1 MYIGMYIGVVE
12 LDEKDEP
19 GNDEAGTV
27 FSWIINIR
35 VLCGCGVGA
44 RFSSSL
50 SAIPH
55 KIIININQVPSLVL
69 CCYCIM
75 VRSRAR
81 SAPSKIFTVRLLTLT
96 AAVSAA
102 QARQGR
108 FYFLLLYIY
117 SQTSRPAEE
126 EGRKQKCL

>member
-1 MYIGMYIGVVE
+1 MLLRTYVYRNIGVVE

-50 SAIPH
+50 
-55 KIIININQVPSLVL
+55 
-69 CCYCIM
+69 
-75 VRSRAR
+75 
-81 SAPSKIFTVRLLTLT
+81 TLPFHT
-96 AAVSAA
+96 K
-102 QARQGR
+102 
-108 FYFLLLYIY
+108 L
-117 SQTSRPAEE
+117 
-126 EGRKQKCL
+126 